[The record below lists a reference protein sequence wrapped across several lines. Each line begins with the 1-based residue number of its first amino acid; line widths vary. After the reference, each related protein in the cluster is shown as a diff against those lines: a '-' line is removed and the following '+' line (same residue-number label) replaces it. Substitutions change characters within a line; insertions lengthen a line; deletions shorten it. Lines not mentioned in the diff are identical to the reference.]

1 MATVDR
7 VLNERGGVSPET
19 AARVIDAARQ
29 LGIKRILPS
38 PYRRR
43 LRLDIILAQ
52 HDSPT
57 ISRLN
62 RAVEAQIMRLGNNV
76 ALQRVTAPTNLGG
89 TLTEAIIKSKSD
101 GLIVFAPETAKVI
114 DAIAAK
120 TSSGIPVI
128 TLLSDLPTTPR
139 LAYVG
144 IDHFRAGRSAAFFL
158 AQMLQPDAEVVLTCN
173 NLDFR
178 SEAERVGGFRAAWF
192 GHARDDHKIH
202 LVECGRRP
210 RGGRD
215 LIVSAVRSSEL
226 VGGIYDVG
234 LQTSAVEQALRVSKL
249 AGLLKVISHDLTED
263 NKRLLAENTLTL
275 VIDQNTELQLQHA
288 IDLFLARFGIAES
301 GDYPTM
307 VPFIFYVKDNVLP
320 SHA

>member
-52 HDSPT
+52 HDGP
-57 ISRLN
+57 IVSRLN
-62 RAVEAQIMRLGNNV
+62 RAAEAQIKRLGGNV
-76 ALQRVTAPTNLGG
+76 TLQRVTTPTNRGG
-89 TLTEAIIKSKSD
+89 ALTDAIVRSKSD
-101 GLIVFAPETAKVI
+101 GLIVFGPETAKVI

-120 TSSGIPVI
+120 ASSGIPVI

-192 GHARDDHKIH
+192 EQARDVRKVH
-202 LVECGRRP
+202 LVECGKRP
-210 RGGRD
+210 RDAKD
-215 LIVSAVRSSEL
+215 LIVSAIRSSGL
-226 VGGIYDVG
+226 VGGIYDAG
-234 LQTSAVEQALRVSKL
+234 LQTNAVEQALRASKL

-275 VIDQNTELQLQHA
+275 VIDQNPELQLQHA
-288 IDLFLARFGIAES
+288 IDLFLARFSIVERR
-301 GDYPTM
+301 DYPTM
-307 VPFIFYVKDNVLP
+307 VPFIFYVKDNVMP
-320 SHA
+320 QQT